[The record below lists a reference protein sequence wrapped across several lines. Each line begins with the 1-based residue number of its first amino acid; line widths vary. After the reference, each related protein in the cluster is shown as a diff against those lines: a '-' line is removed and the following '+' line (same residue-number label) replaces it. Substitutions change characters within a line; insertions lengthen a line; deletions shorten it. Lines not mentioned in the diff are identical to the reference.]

1 MLNDDLHLL
10 ERVQS
15 WLQRGHPVA
24 LAFTLRTWGSAPRPV
39 GSLLAI
45 SNSGEFE
52 GSVSGGCVENAVIEE
67 AEEVISTGVP
77 KTLSYG
83 VTDETAWT
91 LGLPCGGTIDLLV
104 IRLNDHRLVQ
114 AVLDHTPVALFAR
127 VSTGDLAVGNATHR
141 SGELLVD
148 DTHLEAAAPLLAQ
161 GRTAL
166 QEIDGHEVLIRPFVR
181 PWRLL
186 IVGAVHI
193 AQSLSTMA
201 QLAGFNVT
209 VIDPRPPYLTADRFP
224 NLERVNDWP
233 DSALQGMDLDARTA
247 VAILSHDH
255 KIDDPA
261 LRAALDSP
269 AFYIGAL
276 GSRRNHERRLQRLSQ
291 DGSTAEQLD
300 RIQAPIGLDI
310 GGRGAGEIAVSILA
324 QVIASRPSHSPD
336 E

>member
-1 MLNDDLHLL
+1 MLNDDLHLM
-10 ERVQS
+10 EQVQS
-15 WLQRGHPVA
+15 WLQRGQPVA
-24 LAFTLRTWGSAPRPV
+24 LAVTLRTWGSAPRPV

-166 QEIDGHEVLIRPFVR
+166 EEIGGHEVLIRPFVR
-181 PWRLL
+181 PWRLM

-193 AQSLSTMA
+193 AQPLSTMA
-201 QLAGFNVT
+201 QLAGFDVT
-209 VIDPRPPYLTADRFP
+209 VIDPRSAYLTAERFP
-224 NLERVNDWP
+224 DLERINDWP
-233 DSALQGMDLDARTA
+233 DDALKKVGLDARCA

-261 LRAALDSP
+261 LLTALDSP
-269 AFYIGAL
+269 AFYVGAL
-276 GSRRNHERRLQRLSQ
+276 GSRRNHQRRRQRLSEE
-291 DGSTAEQLD
+291 GVTAQQLD
-300 RIQAPIGLDI
+300 HIDAPIGLDI
-310 GGRGAGEIAVSILA
+310 GGRSAGEIAVSILA
-324 QVIASRPSHSPD
+324 QVITTRTSQTAD
-336 E
+336 G

>member
-67 AEEVISTGVP
+67 AEEVISTGTP

-104 IRLNDHRLVQ
+104 IRLNDHRLVR
-114 AVLDHTPVALFAR
+114 AILDHTPVALFAR

-166 QEIDGHEVLIRPFVR
+166 QEIDGQEVLIRPFVR

-186 IVGAVHI
+186 IVGA
-193 AQSLSTMA
+193 
-201 QLAGFNVT
+201 
-209 VIDPRPPYLTADRFP
+209 
-224 NLERVNDWP
+224 
-233 DSALQGMDLDARTA
+233 
-247 VAILSHDH
+247 
-255 KIDDPA
+255 
-261 LRAALDSP
+261 
-269 AFYIGAL
+269 
-276 GSRRNHERRLQRLSQ
+276 
-291 DGSTAEQLD
+291 
-300 RIQAPIGLDI
+300 
-310 GGRGAGEIAVSILA
+310 
-324 QVIASRPSHSPD
+324 
-336 E
+336 